1 LSESLHGRG
10 SAVAYVGAQ
19 LFADELSSQGVT
31 VEVVGWQPPTGAGEA
46 LERLAPHAARIAE
59 ANNAAVG
66 RMQEARPVVVGVGLA
81 VDMIPDIDAR
91 TFLHA
96 GPPIDWPHMSGPLRG
111 AIIGAAIYEGLASD
125 PEEAE
130 RLAGSNSLRFAPCNE
145 HQAVGPMAGVIT
157 ASMPVWIV
165 ENDARGNR
173 TYATLNEGLGK
184 VLRYGAYDESVI
196 EQLRWIGSVAAPV
209 VASAIAELDDP
220 LDLRELLAQ
229 ALQMGDEGH
238 NRNRAATSLLLR
250 RLLPGFLRSKEA
262 SGDVEAT
269 AAFISGNDHFFLNL
283 SMAACKAAADAAAGI
298 DASSIVTTMAR
309 NGTEFGIR
317 LSGTGERWFTGHAG
331 VVEGLYLPG
340 FGPDDAALDIGDST
354 ITETNGLGGF
364 AMAAAPAIVGFVG
377 GSAADAVRAT
387 ESMYDICW
395 SQSQSFRVPALGFR
409 GTPLGIDSR
418 EVVHTGL
425 LPVVNTG
432 IAHREAGIGQ
442 IGAGL
447 AKPPMDAFVASVEA
461 LAERIR

>member
-1 LSESLHGRG
+1 
-10 SAVAYVGAQ
+10 
-19 LFADELSSQGVT
+19 
-31 VEVVGWQPPTGAGEA
+31 
-46 LERLAPHAARIAE
+46 
-59 ANNAAVG
+59 
-66 RMQEARPVVVGVGLA
+66 
-81 VDMIPDIDAR
+81 
-91 TFLHA
+91 
-96 GPPIDWPHMSGPLRG
+96 
-111 AIIGAAIYEGLASD
+111 
-125 PEEAE
+125 
-130 RLAGSNSLRFAPCNE
+130 
-145 HQAVGPMAGVIT
+145 MAGVIT
-157 ASMPVWIV
+157 PSMPVWIV

-173 TYATLNEGLGK
+173 SYATLNEGLGK
-184 VLRYGAYDESVI
+184 VLRYGAYDKSVI
-196 EQLRWIGSVAAPV
+196 ERLQWIRSVAAPV
-209 VASAIAELDDP
+209 MASVLAELEEP
-220 LDLRELLAQ
+220 LDLQDVLAQ

-250 RLLPGFLRSKEA
+250 RLLPGFLRSKQP

-283 SMAACKAAADAAAGI
+283 SMAAGKAAADAAAGI

-317 LSGTGERWFTGHAG
+317 LSGTGEQWFTGPAG

-354 ITETNGLGGF
+354 ITETIGLGGF

-377 GSAADAVRAT
+377 GSAADAIRAT

-461 LAERIR
+461 LTERLR

>member
-1 LSESLHGRG
+1 MSEPLHGRG
-10 SAVAYVGAQ
+10 SAVAYIGAQ
-19 LFADELSSQGVT
+19 LFADELSRQGAS
-31 VEVVGWQPPTGAGEA
+31 VEVISWQPPTGAGEA

-59 ANNAAVG
+59 ANDAAVE
-66 RMQEARPVVVGVGLA
+66 RMQEAHPTVVGVGLA
-81 VDMIPDIDAR
+81 LDTIPGMDAK

-96 GPPIDWPHMSGPLRG
+96 GPPIDWPRMSGPLRG
-111 AIIGAAIYEGLASD
+111 GIIGAAIYEGLASD
-125 PEEAE
+125 PEQAE
-130 RLAGSNSLRFAPCNE
+130 RLAASDSIRFSPCNE

-157 ASMPVWIV
+157 PSMPVWIV

-173 TYATLNEGLGK
+173 SFATFNEGLGK
-184 VLRYGAYDESVI
+184 VLRYGAYDEAVI
-196 EQLRWIGSVAAPV
+196 ERLRWIGGVAAHV
-209 VASAIAELDDP
+209 VASALAKLDEP
-220 LDLRELLAQ
+220 LDLQDLLAQ

-250 RLLPGFLRSKEA
+250 KLLPGFLRSEEA
-262 SGDVEAT
+262 AADLEST

-283 SMAACKAAADAAAGI
+283 SMAAAKVVADAASGI

-317 LSGTGERWFTGHAG
+317 LSGTGERWFTGPAG
-331 VVEGLYLPG
+331 VVKGLYMPG
-340 FGPDDAALDIGDST
+340 FGPEDAALDIGDST
-354 ITETNGLGGF
+354 ITETVGLGGF

-395 SQSQSFRVPALGFR
+395 SQSQSFRIPALGFR
-409 GTPLGIDSR
+409 GSPLGIDCR

-447 AKPPMDAFVASVEA
+447 VEPPIGAFVASVEA
-461 LAERIR
+461 LAELIG